1 MRPKRFNRIRGTG
14 SALRWAMTG
23 LLVLFCANTWAQPF
37 AVTTSTTIE
46 NDNWYPLPAR
56 DMKAAAADTAL
67 AELSKGGY
75 FRFVQQGAAA
85 PRHDAGLLKF
95 EISLI
100 GPAETAKL
108 TITLQVPDK
117 PTYVSSAS
125 ISVRGMDYQGIYNA
139 FEHIGTVSA
148 KRLNTKL
155 AALLETK
162 EPARHT
168 TRTDPNAGKSDRTAE
183 VDDPRVK
190 AEYERAQRLKH
201 EQRFEEAKVAFERVA
216 AASGPGTKKWVTL
229 ARDELRYGLPLF
241 EAKQWLIK
249 MGSPGNDPATL
260 RRTQRKA
267 ENLFRQILAENT
279 DSLQRTQEAQRYL
292 DELAVTRAAID
303 NALRASSLSRAT
315 HLRIYLLQYYA
326 EYGECPGRQAMEGI
340 VKEAPAAFEI
350 MGYQRSADQANLK
363 VRDPETQYILNI
375 TCSAR
380 GIQLS
385 LN

>member
-1 MRPKRFNRIRGTG
+1 
-14 SALRWAMTG
+14 MTG
-23 LLVLFCANTWAQPF
+23 LLVLFCVNTWAQPF
-37 AVTTSTTIE
+37 AVTTRTTIE
-46 NDNWYPLPAR
+46 NNNWYPLPAR

-67 AELSKGGY
+67 AELSNGGY
-75 FRFVQQGAAA
+75 FRFLPGGA
-85 PRHDAGLLKF
+85 PAGHSAGSLVLD
-95 EISLI
+95 ISLI

-108 TITLQVPDK
+108 TITLQVPDR

-168 TRTDPNAGKSDRTAE
+168 TRTDPNAGKSDPTAE
-183 VDDPRVK
+183 ADDPRVK
-190 AEYERAQRLKH
+190 AAYERAQRLKH
-201 EQRFEEAKVAFERVA
+201 EQRFEETKVVFEQVA

-229 ARDELRYGLPLF
+229 ARDELRYGLPVF

-260 RRTQRKA
+260 RRTQRNA

-292 DELAVTRAAID
+292 DELVITRGAIG

-315 HLRIYLLQYYA
+315 NLRIFLLQYYA
-326 EYGECPGRQAMEGI
+326 EYGECPGRRAMEDI
-340 VKEAPAAFEI
+340 MKEARVAFEI
-350 MGYQRSADQANLK
+350 LGYERSGDQANLK
-363 VRDPETQYILNI
+363 VRDRETQYILNI
-375 TCSAR
+375 KCNAR
-380 GIQLS
+380 GIQVS